1 MKLKLL
7 LKKKIN
13 LYLIIQHIL
22 NKKKNKIMKMQQ
34 ILNLN
39 HNLKLLK
46 TASNLKIE
54 NYENLLLIKYFLNIF
69 IFNVFFKIIKTI
81 IKLIYKYYY
90 KINLY

>member
-1 MKLKLL
+1 MKLKLP

-54 NYENLLLIKYFLNIF
+54 NYENLLLIKYFLSIF
-69 IFNVFFKIIKTI
+69 IFNVYLQTKNDKIK
-81 IKLIYKYYY
+81 
-90 KINLY
+90 N